1 MGGYFS
7 MKTGIQTGSDNDG
20 RFFTDFSKEKVQQI
34 VAKSTSLEIVETWI
48 TADVRPKRGKLA

>member
-1 MGGYFS
+1 
-7 MKTGIQTGSDNDG
+7 MKTGIQTGSDNDR